1 MIHAIRTVVITAV
14 AVTLAGSTT
23 LFACPSCF
31 AAEETSMIDGTKL
44 GIVAMLAVTFAVQG
58 GFLGFFVYLRR
69 RARRIADVELDIEW
83 SELQRGSR
91 TS

>member
-1 MIHAIRTVVITAV
+1 MIHAIRTFVMTAV
-14 AVTLAGSTT
+14 AVMIAGGAK
-23 LFACPSCF
+23 LLACPNCF